1 MDENLTN
8 KLLNDIKTM
17 LHVNNTFLAA
27 VFLNDYVQTKSQDSA
42 SEAFKETF
50 KEMNDLIE
58 VSSEA
63 LKRNSD

>member
-8 KLLNDIKTM
+8 KLLNDIKAM
-17 LHVNNTFLAA
+17 LHVNNVFLAA
-27 VFLNDYVQTKSQDSA
+27 VVVKDFDKLGTLTDINEILK
-42 SEAFKETF
+42 EAK
-50 KEMNDLIE
+50 DLIE

>member
-8 KLLNDIKTM
+8 KLLNDIKAM
-17 LHVNNTFLAA
+17 LHVNNIFLAA
-27 VFLNDYVQTKSQDSA
+27 VVVKDFDKLGTLTDINEILK
-42 SEAFKETF
+42 EAK
-50 KEMNDLIE
+50 DLIE